1 MRRCLIFIELL
12 FLLLPCMATESR
24 EYQLLMEIRGQ
35 EITSIC
41 MMNVEDDGSI
51 VGTVVNEMGV
61 KAFDFTY
68 ANGKA
73 KVINVLGPLNKWYIR
88 MVLRKDFGFILS
100 NIDCHQDVVYK
111 KRSMTFTPDGDI
123 IVRNDKYNIRYTFTP
138 TQENHETD
146 Q

>member
-1 MRRCLIFIELL
+1 MKRCLIFIELL
-12 FLLLPCMATESR
+12 LLLLPCCDTESR
-24 EYQLLMEIRGQ
+24 EYNLLMDVRGR

-41 MMNVEDDGSI
+41 MMNIEEDGSI

-88 MVLRKDFGFILS
+88 KVLRKDFSFILS
-100 NIDCHQDVVYK
+100 NISKNQNVVWK
-111 KRSMTFTPDGDI
+111 KRSMTVSPNGDI
-123 IVRNDKYNIRYTFTP
+123 VIKNDRFNISYTFTP
-138 TQENHETD
+138 MNANHETD